1 MMEADRFL
9 TIKSVILLCTS
20 EEISKIISYHLAGM
34 QAVDFNMKILHNA
47 CCDMQYVFIHV
58 STHRASVRAR

>member
-34 QAVDFNMKILHNA
+34 QAMDFNMKILHNA
-47 CCDMQYVFIHV
+47 CSMCSYMSQH
-58 STHRASVRAR
+58 TEHQ